1 MYKLTPIGSRKLESK
16 LKLEEISGALKQ
28 MKNNKCPGVDGFLEE
43 FFKTFWDKL
52 KYFVLRTLNFA
63 FDTGELSVSLRTCV
77 ISCLPKG
84 DKPRKFLKKW
94 RPIWL
99 LSVLYKI
106 ASTAIANRLKT
117 ILIKLI
123 SDTQSGFISG
133 RFIGENTRLVY
144 DIMHYLEKNQLA
156 SLLMLV
162 DFQKAFDSVSWLF
175 LNNVLKFY
183 NFGRDFLSMDN
194 CFQYKYLSFNSSV
207 WSFILY
213 FLPYIEDVNKV
224 TPSLHIY
231 FYFLHKFCIL

>member
-1 MYKLTPIGSRKLESK
+1 
-16 LKLEEISGALKQ
+16 
-28 MKNNKCPGVDGFLEE
+28 MKNNKCPGVNGFPAE
-43 FFKTFWDKL
+43 FFKIFWDKL

-84 DKPRKFLKKW
+84 DKPRKFLKNW
-94 RPIWL
+94 RPISL

-117 ILIKLI
+117 VLIKLI

-144 DIMHYLEKNQLA
+144 DIMHYLEKNKLPG
-156 SLLMLV
+156 LLMLV
-162 DFQKAFDSVSWLF
+162 DFQKAFDCLVT
-175 LNNVLKFY
+175 Y
-183 NFGRDFLSMDN
+183 P
-194 CFQYKYLSFNSSV
+194 
-207 WSFILY
+207 I
-213 FLPYIEDVNKV
+213 FLPYIEDVVKV
-224 TPSLHIY
+224 TLLLHIY